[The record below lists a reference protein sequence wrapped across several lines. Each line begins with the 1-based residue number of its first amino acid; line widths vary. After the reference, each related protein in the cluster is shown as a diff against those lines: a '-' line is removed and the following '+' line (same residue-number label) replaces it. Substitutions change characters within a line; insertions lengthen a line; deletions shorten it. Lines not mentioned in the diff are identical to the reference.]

1 MQKITENNQVNL
13 IGKIASVPIFS
24 HEVFGEK
31 FYLVDLI
38 VFRLSCAGDTIP
50 LLLSERL
57 ITIESLFIGDTYSII
72 GDFRSYN
79 KFSEDGRNHLEL
91 SAFVKS
97 IEFIDE
103 TEHVNQ
109 ISIRGFI
116 CKPPIYRKTPK
127 GREITDML
135 VAVNGPYGRSDYIPC
150 IAWSRNAIFMA
161 NAEVGTK
168 VEITGRTQSREYSKK
183 ISDEDFIVKTAYEI
197 SISFI
202 KVVEDEK

>member
-13 IGKIASVPIFS
+13 IGKIASVPTFS
-24 HEVFGEK
+24 HETFGEK
-31 FYLVDLI
+31 FHLVDLAMTRTSG
-38 VFRLSCAGDTIP
+38 VVDVIP
-50 LLLSERL
+50 LLVSERL
-57 ITIESLFIGDTYSII
+57 ITIESLFIDDTYSII

-91 SAFVKS
+91 SVFVKE

-109 ISIRGFI
+109 LSIRGFI

-127 GREITDML
+127 GREITDLL

-150 IAWSRNAIFMA
+150 IAWSRNAIYMA
-161 NAEVGTK
+161 NVEVGTK
-168 VEITGRTQSREYSKK
+168 VEITGRIQSREYPKRFSETE
-183 ISDEDFIVKTAYEI
+183 SELRTAYEI
-197 SISFI
+197 SVTLV
-202 KVVEDEK
+202 KVVEE

>member
-31 FYLVDLI
+31 FHLVDFAI
-38 VFRLSCAGDTIP
+38 TRTSGVVDVIP
-50 LLLSERL
+50 LLVSERL
-57 ITIESLFIGDTYSII
+57 ITIESLFIDDTYSII

-79 KFSEDGRNHLEL
+79 KFSEDGRNRLEL

-103 TEHVNQ
+103 IEHVNQ

-127 GREITDML
+127 GREITDLL

-150 IAWSRNAIFMA
+150 IAWSRNAIYMA
-161 NAEVGTK
+161 NVEVGTK
-168 VEITGRTQSREYSKK
+168 VEITGRIQSREYPKRFSETE
-183 ISDEDFIVKTAYEI
+183 SELRTAYEI
-197 SISFI
+197 SVTLV
-202 KVVEDEK
+202 KVVEE